1 MEIAVAVVVDTV
13 HQDPC
18 PNQYEDSMRG
28 PHITP
33 VAFGQFRD
41 QSINLTSCSS
51 EANET
56 SPPARRGAI
65 PSNEAISLA
74 QSKQTN
80 RTDGGAE

>member
-1 MEIAVAVVVDTV
+1 MQYAAAVVVDFG

-18 PNQYEDSMRG
+18 PNQYEDSKRG

-33 VAFGQFRD
+33 VAFGQFRA

-56 SPPARRGAI
+56 SPPAGRGAI
-65 PSNEAISLA
+65 PTNEAISLA

-80 RTDGGAE
+80 RTDG